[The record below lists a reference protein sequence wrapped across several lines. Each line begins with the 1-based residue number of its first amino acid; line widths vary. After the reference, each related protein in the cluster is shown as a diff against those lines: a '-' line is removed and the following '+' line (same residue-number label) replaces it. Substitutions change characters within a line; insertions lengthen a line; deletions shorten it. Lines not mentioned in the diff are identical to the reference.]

1 MILRPIDSVVASYI
15 KAQIGSSSVGSIK
28 AGLQHLC
35 ELLRSRHVLREA
47 DRAPMEQLVIGVLY
61 NQGRHDD
68 KVRRWALN
76 AIARVGRVESAC
88 EAISFTLENFSHDPQ
103 TAASAIAA
111 LFALQ
116 PDEAYSRL
124 KRDHDFPED
133 LVVLAALQHAQHST
147 LAATNTRVNIDT
159 ATVDVLK
166 LALVAVGLNRAPE
179 HIFDPR
185 YENSQIVKDLGR
197 HDDAVVSQYSVWAI
211 TENDMLGLK
220 DLGVPMKDIE
230 AQPDNVRAWMH
241 RLNVT
246 QEKNLARN
254 LEYLQLGASDVS
266 VIVRSG
272 LALGLNHVYYDEL
285 APLVLDW
292 HGGEDDED
300 CRLRL
305 LDHIVRQADRS
316 PSYKARALKI
326 YREDATFERDRVRMR
341 AHAAGHDLFGDFVRF
356 DNRGGPSLF
365 DSLPIAG
372 VTNVKNVINI
382 HGNVTGSSISQGGN
396 ATTSTSQS
404 EFSAE
409 SITEVRRILASAQ
422 RDIHAAELDR
432 DLKGEILAAIA
443 RGAESPTTETVGGL
457 VGVLKRV
464 AGIIGPA
471 AKAAGAIASIIAA
484 IHTFAGV
491 AL

>member
-1 MILRPIDSVVASYI
+1 
-15 KAQIGSSSVGSIK
+15 
-28 AGLQHLC
+28 
-35 ELLRSRHVLREA
+35 
-47 DRAPMEQLVIGVLY
+47 
-61 NQGRHDD
+61 
-68 KVRRWALN
+68 
-76 AIARVGRVESAC
+76 
-88 EAISFTLENFSHDPQ
+88 
-103 TAASAIAA
+103 
-111 LFALQ
+111 
-116 PDEAYSRL
+116 
-124 KRDHDFPED
+124 
-133 LVVLAALQHAQHST
+133 
-147 LAATNTRVNIDT
+147 
-159 ATVDVLK
+159 
-166 LALVAVGLNRAPE
+166 
-179 HIFDPR
+179 
-185 YENSQIVKDLGR
+185 
-197 HDDAVVSQYSVWAI
+197 
-211 TENDMLGLK
+211 
-220 DLGVPMKDIE
+220 
-230 AQPDNVRAWMH
+230 
-241 RLNVT
+241 
-246 QEKNLARN
+246 
-254 LEYLQLGASDVS
+254 
-266 VIVRSG
+266 
-272 LALGLNHVYYDEL
+272 
-285 APLVLDW
+285 
-292 HGGEDDED
+292 
-300 CRLRL
+300 
-305 LDHIVRQADRS
+305 
-316 PSYKARALKI
+316 
-326 YREDATFERDRVRMR
+326 MR